1 MTKKT
6 KKRINELEEAIEFL
20 KFKIINPN
28 ADFVACL
35 ESASITRFSCG
46 FKEYELII
54 KKVYMNKV
62 ITLTMP
68 LGVSNTP
75 LGCCING
82 AYVEIHREFEYG
94 TTMYFSEPPKTL
106 YQVIKVDGNTL
117 KEIPTD
123 LYSAAMKNKK

>member
-35 ESASITRFSCG
+35 KSASITRFSCG

-68 LGVSNTP
+68 LGVSNTS

-82 AYVEIHREFEYG
+82 EYVEIHREFEYG
-94 TTMYFSEPPKTL
+94 TTMYLSEPPKTL